1 MSMRSKFLGVL
12 ALSATAVFLVAC
24 GGGGGGGTATTTT
37 TISGSAVKGPVSGST
52 VTVRNAATGAVLG
65 TTTTGAGG
73 LYSIDISFTGD
84 VLIEV
89 TGGTYTDEATG
100 LATPLSTPLRVVL
113 NANGGAVTGIATPL
127 TTMAYT
133 YALGGGS
140 SVSASAFN
148 TAATTLANQ
157 FQLTGVNLATTT
169 PVVSGS
175 LNGYG
180 RVLSAISRYL
190 QLNGA
195 TLQSLVGVTFN
206 TTQWADFSA
215 AFSTAYAAANPG
227 SNISFSFDGSAFTV
241 AGTGAGGGSGT
252 CGVQAQG
259 SVTTGGFT
267 VPISLNYCVSG
278 IAAGSCDS
286 GNSSLSQALGGQQG
300 LSGAT
305 NLTYTVSPTCA
316 AGAVAIVL
324 Q

>member
-12 ALSATAVFLVAC
+12 AISATAVFLVAC

-37 TISGSAVKGPVSGST
+37 TISGSAVKGPVSGAT

-89 TGGTYTDEATG
+89 SGGTYTDEATG

-133 YALGGGS
+133 YALGSGS

-227 SNISFSFDGSAFTV
+227 SNISFSFDGSAFTIG
-241 AGTGAGGGSGT
+241 GTGAGGGSGGGRRRGGGGA
-252 CGVQAQG
+252 CGCRRRNADEGADRHREAHKQSQG
-259 SVTTGGFT
+259 APATPHGRVVAERDFTNRAGHGTSIGILRNPGGE
-267 VPISLNYCVSG
+267 P
-278 IAAGSCDS
+278 
-286 GNSSLSQALGGQQG
+286 
-300 LSGAT
+300 
-305 NLTYTVSPTCA
+305 
-316 AGAVAIVL
+316 
-324 Q
+324 

>member
-1 MSMRSKFLGVL
+1 MRSKFLGVL
-12 ALSATAVFLVAC
+12 ALSATAAFLVAC
-24 GGGGGGGTATTTT
+24 GGGGGGSTATTTT
-37 TISGSAVKGPVSGST
+37 TISGSAVKGPVSGAT
-52 VTVRNAATGAVLG
+52 VTVRNASTGAVIG

-73 LYSIDISFTGD
+73 LYSIDITFTGD
-84 VLIEV
+84 VVIEV
-89 TGGTYTDEATG
+89 SGGTYTDEATG
-100 LATPLSTPLRVVL
+100 LPTSLSTPLRVVL

-133 YALGGGS
+133 YAVGS
-140 SVSASAFN
+140 GTSVTASAFN

-190 QLNGA
+190 QLNSA
-195 TLQSLVGVTFN
+195 TLQSVVGTTFN
-206 TTQWADFSA
+206 TTQWANFSV
-215 AFSTAYAAANPG
+215 AFTNAYAAANPG
-227 SNISFSFDGSAFTV
+227 SNISFSFDGGAFTIG
-241 AGTGAGGGSGT
+241 GTGAGGGSGT

-259 SVTTGGFT
+259 TVIANNIS
-267 VPISLNYCVSG
+267 VPISFNYCVSG
-278 IAAGSCDS
+278 IAAGSCSS
-286 GNSSLSQALGGQQG
+286 GSSTLSQALGGQQG

-316 AGAVAIVL
+316 SGALSIVL

>member
-1 MSMRSKFLGVL
+1 MRSQFLGAL
-12 ALSATAVFLVAC
+12 ALSATAAFLVAC
-24 GGGGGGGTATTTT
+24 GGGGGGGGTATTTT
-37 TISGSAVKGPVSGST
+37 TISGSAVKGPVSGAT
-52 VTVRNAATGAVLG
+52 VTVRNASTGAVLG

-73 LYSIDISFTGD
+73 VYSIDITFTGD
-84 VLIEV
+84 VVIEV
-89 TGGTYTDEATG
+89 SGGTYTDEATG

-133 YALGGGS
+133 YAVGSGS

-157 FQLTGVNLATTT
+157 FQLSGVNLATTT

-195 TLQSLVGVTFN
+195 TLQSVVGTTFN
-206 TTQWADFSA
+206 TTQWANFSV

-227 SNISFSFDGSAFTV
+227 SNISFSFDGGAFTIG
-241 AGTGAGGGSGT
+241 GTGAGGGSGT

-259 SVTTGGFT
+259 TVTANGFS

-278 IAAGSCDS
+278 IAAGSCSS
-286 GNSSLSQALGGQQG
+286 GSSSLSQALGGQQG
-300 LSGAT
+300 LSGAS

-316 AGAVAIVL
+316 SGAVAIVL

>member
-1 MSMRSKFLGVL
+1 MRSKFLGVL
-12 ALSATAVFLVAC
+12 ALCASAVILVAC
-24 GGGGGGGTATTTT
+24 GGGGGSTATTTT
-37 TISGSAVKGPVSGST
+37 TISGSAVKGPVSGAT
-52 VTVRNAATGAVLG
+52 VTVRNASTGAVIG

-84 VLIEV
+84 VVIEV
-89 TGGTYTDEATG
+89 SGGNYIDEATG
-100 LATPLSTPLRVVL
+100 LSTALSTPLRVVL

-133 YALGGGS
+133 YAVGSGS
-140 SVSASAFN
+140 SVTAAAFN
-148 TAATTLANQ
+148 SAATTVANQ
-157 FQLTGVNLATTT
+157 FQLNGVNLATTT

-180 RVLSAISRYL
+180 RVLSAVSRYL
-190 QLNGA
+190 QINNA
-195 TLQSLVGVTFN
+195 TLQSIVGTTFN
-206 TTQWADFSA
+206 TTQWAN
-215 AFSTAYAAANPG
+215 FSTAFTSAYAAANPG
-227 SNISFSFDGSAFTV
+227 SNITFSFDGGAFTIG
-241 AGTGAGGGSGT
+241 GTGAGGGSGT

-259 SVTTGGFT
+259 TVTANSIT

-278 IAAGSCDS
+278 IAAGSCTS
-286 GNSSLSQALGGQQG
+286 GSSSLSQALSGQQG

-316 AGAVAIVL
+316 SGAIAIVL

>member
-1 MSMRSKFLGVL
+1 MRSKFLGVL
-12 ALSATAVFLVAC
+12 ALCASAVILVAC
-24 GGGGGGGTATTTT
+24 GGGGGSTATTTT
-37 TISGSAVKGPVSGST
+37 TISGSAVKGPVSGAT
-52 VTVRNAATGAVLG
+52 VTVRNASTGAVIG

-84 VLIEV
+84 VVIEV
-89 TGGTYTDEATG
+89 SGGNYIDEATG
-100 LATPLSTPLRVVL
+100 LSTALSTPLRVVL

-133 YALGGGS
+133 YAVGSGS
-140 SVSASAFN
+140 SVTAAAFN
-148 TAATTLANQ
+148 SAATTVANQ
-157 FQLTGVNLATTT
+157 FQLNGVNLATTT

-180 RVLSAISRYL
+180 RVLSAVSRYL
-190 QLNGA
+190 QINNA
-195 TLQSLVGVTFN
+195 TLQSIVGTTFN
-206 TTQWADFSA
+206 TTQWANFSA
-215 AFSTAYAAANPG
+215 AFTSAYAAANPG
-227 SNISFSFDGSAFTV
+227 SNITFSFDGGAFTIG
-241 AGTGAGGGSGT
+241 GTGAGGGSGT

-259 SVTTGGFT
+259 TVTANSIT

-278 IAAGSCDS
+278 IAAGSCTS
-286 GNSSLSQALGGQQG
+286 GSSSLSQALSGQQG

-316 AGAVAIVL
+316 SGAIAIVL